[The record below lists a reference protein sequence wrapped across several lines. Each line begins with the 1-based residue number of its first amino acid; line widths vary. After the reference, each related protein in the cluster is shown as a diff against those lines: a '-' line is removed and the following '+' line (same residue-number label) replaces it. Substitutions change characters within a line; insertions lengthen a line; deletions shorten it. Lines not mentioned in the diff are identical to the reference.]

1 MCEGAIIFICE
12 FCIFL
17 KGDRGAKA
25 GIQLWETH
33 EAEDSVSADRTDH
46 CCVYRA
52 DSCCAA
58 ECVYPCFF
66 CCTLLRKRQVLLVLK
81 TDQVEQ
87 GDIAAFYYNNKV
99 LVRRVIAAGGTSLEI
114 SDAGVVTV
122 DGMALAE
129 DYVEDPTFGQCN
141 ISFPYTVPYNS
152 FFVMGDNR
160 GIAMDSRLEEIGTI
174 PRGRIL
180 GKVIFVF
187 G

>member
-1 MCEGAIIFICE
+1 VVQKLVSNYGRHMKPKIPYLRIALTIVACIALTVVVLLNVFTHIF
-12 FCIFL
+12 
-17 KGDRGAKA
+17 
-25 GIQLWETH
+25 
-33 EAEDSVSADRTDH
+33 SVVRYYGSGMEPALQD
-46 CCVYRA
+46 
-52 DSCCAA
+52 
-58 ECVYPCFF
+58 
-66 CCTLLRKRQVLLVLK
+66 RQVLLVLK

-129 DYVEDPTFGQCN
+129 DYVEDPTVGQCN